1 MRVYAL
7 RLLILAT
14 IHLGLVASMRAETST
29 LGVSKT
35 KPKSGPFVAIMGGYM
50 VPYSAKIPGTT
61 VVYEMVPIP
70 GGTFVMGSP
79 TTEKGR
85 KANEGPQ
92 FQVRVEP
99 FWMGK
104 YEVTWAEYKSFMG
117 MYNAMKDIVSF
128 RNTLLSGSRAD
139 KTIKERK
146 AALLSELKTNKLL
159 DDLLKRKVA
168 DVDAITAPTRL
179 YEPSFT
185 FEKGADPRQP
195 AVTMTQYAA
204 KQYTK
209 WLSKLTSQSF
219 RLPTEAEWEYACRA
233 GSTSAFSFGDDPSRL
248 KEYAW
253 FAANSD
259 ARTQKVGLL
268 KPNAF
273 GLHDMHGNVAE
284 WVYDELKAK
293 YPSPKQQP
301 INAVDAVAWPEVAFP
316 RVVRG
321 GHWDSAASEVRS
333 SYRMG
338 SDDTAWKL
346 VDPNV
351 PLSPWW
357 YTSDPA
363 RGVGMRL
370 VRTLETPDEKLLKK
384 YWEIDHD
391 DILFD
396 VEDRLEEGRGVR
408 ENVSP
413 QLQQA
418 IQQVLTIKKKIDKE

>member
-1 MRVYAL
+1 MRANVL
-7 RLLILAT
+7 RCLILAVT
-14 IHLGLVASMRAETST
+14 CGFAGSSIHAEPTT
-29 LGVSKT
+29 PGISKSR
-35 KPKSGPFVAIMGGYM
+35 PKSGPFVEIKGGYM
-50 VPYSAKIPGTT
+50 VPYSAKIPGTDA
-61 VVYEMVPIP
+61 VYEMVPIP

-79 TTEKGR
+79 ATEKGR
-85 KANEGPQ
+85 KAHEGPQ
-92 FQVRVEP
+92 FEVRVEP

-104 YEVTWAEYKSFMG
+104 YEVTWAEYKSFMS

-128 RNTLLSGSRAD
+128 RNTLRAGATAN
-139 KTIKERK
+139 KSIKQRK
-146 AALLSELKTNKLL
+146 AALLVELKNNKLL
-159 DDLLKRKVA
+159 DAALKRKVA

-185 FEKGADPRQP
+185 FAKGADPRQP

-209 WLSKLTSQSF
+209 WLSKLTGQSF

-233 GSTSAFSFGDDPSRL
+233 GSKTAYSFGDDPAKL
-248 KEYAW
+248 KDYAW

-259 ARTQKVGLL
+259 SRQQKVGLL

-273 GLHDMHGNVAE
+273 GLYDMHGNVAE
-284 WVYDELKAK
+284 WVYDELTEK
-293 YPSPKQQP
+293 YPSPKKQP
-301 INAVDAVAWPEVAFP
+301 VDAVDAVAWPEVAFP

-321 GHWDSAASEVRS
+321 GHWDSSASEVRAAH
-333 SYRMG
+333 RLG
-338 SDDTAWKL
+338 SDDEAWKL
-346 VDPNV
+346 VDPNI

-363 RGVGMRL
+363 RGVGMRI
-370 VRTLETPDEKLLKK
+370 VRTLDAPDEKLRKK

-396 VEDRLEEGRGVR
+396 VEDRLAEGRGVK
-408 ENVSP
+408 ENVSRD
-413 QLQQA
+413 LQQV